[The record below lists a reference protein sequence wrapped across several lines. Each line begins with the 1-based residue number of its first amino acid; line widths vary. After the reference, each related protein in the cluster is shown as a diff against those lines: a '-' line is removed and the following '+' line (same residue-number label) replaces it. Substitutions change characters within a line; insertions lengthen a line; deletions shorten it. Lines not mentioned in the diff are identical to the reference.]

1 MTRPVVDAILS
12 VKEHN
17 RFSKGIFGWVG
28 FRTYWLSYHNV
39 ERVAGDTKWSFWKLF
54 RYAIDGIINF
64 SEVPLALA
72 SWLGL
77 FMTIISLGAVAFI
90 VLRRLLVEEPVAG
103 WASTVC
109 IIVFIGGL
117 QLFCLGIIGKY
128 IAKIYTE
135 IKGRPHYIVEESNIV
150 EDKYT

>member
-1 MTRPVVDAILS
+1 
-12 VKEHN
+12 
-17 RFSKGIFGWVG
+17 
-28 FRTYWLSYHNV
+28 
-39 ERVAGDTKWSFWKLF
+39 
-54 RYAIDGIINF
+54 
-64 SEVPLALA
+64 
-72 SWLGL
+72 
-77 FMTIISLGAVAFI
+77 MTIISLGAVAFI